1 MRFNLNNTLQ
11 SVFKSIDKIQNKPKT
26 GKSFA
31 RLLKKQEQMYLVY
44 AMLSESK
51 MPRTRAEIKSGVFD
65 KVKVGEGCQHRNCL
79 LRAKQ

>member
-1 MRFNLNNTLQ
+1 MRYDLNSTIQ
-11 SVFKSIDKIQNKPKT
+11 SVFKTIDKIHRKPKT

-51 MPRTRAEIKSGVFD
+51 RPRTREEIKNGVFD
-65 KVKVGEGCQHRNCL
+65 QVKVGVGCQHRNCL
-79 LRAKQ
+79 LRAQ